1 MSHRSAAPEH
11 RSTYASRSR
20 ADLLACLLAST
31 ALSAL
36 AHATGAFEHL
46 VSFTQR
52 HQRYPL
58 GDMVAASVVL
68 AVALGVFAYRRCMDL
83 AAAAQRQKA
92 ALQQLGESERR
103 FSAAFRGS
111 PHAQLVAS
119 LREGLVLE
127 ANDAFLELTEA
138 APGSV
143 IRCRLEALELWG
155 SPDFM
160 ASLPQLIRRTRSVS
174 NLETTVC
181 TPLGVQREV
190 LVSAGLIEVDGVRC
204 ILMGFNDISARKQ
217 AERQLSHQAFH
228 DGLTGLPNRALFRDR
243 VEHAMHRSTRTG
255 VAPAVMFLD
264 LDSFKWI
271 NDSFG
276 HQVGDDL
283 LRQVRDRLLVCLRDS
298 DTCARLGG
306 DEFGVLIEDAADHAA
321 LVRVAERML
330 QAVRTRFVLPGID
343 TCTTASIGIAR
354 AEPGMDMDALL
365 RSADLAMYM
374 AKGSGKGRFAMYEPA
389 MHQAALARTALESDM
404 HGGLERGEFV
414 VHYQPII
421 HFSSRA
427 ILAFEALVRWQHPTR
442 GLLAPSEFI
451 PMAEENGSIL
461 ELGRWVLRTACGEC
475 ARWQKEF
482 PRARPVSVWVNL
494 SGRQIAH
501 PGLVREVTA
510 ALDESGLAPESLVVE
525 LTETVLVMNDRA
537 AADRLWELNELG
549 VQLAVDDFG
558 NGYSSLA
565 CLQGF
570 PVDILKVDRSFTASM
585 GDGSAESPI
594 SRAVF
599 AMGRTLEL
607 QTVAQGIETE
617 AQWKRLEELGC
628 ELGQGYLLGRPVGSE
643 EAEALLRD
651 EPAASQ
657 AEPARI
663 RRTRSWRRSRPD
675 AAPAALVV

>member
-1 MSHRSAAPEH
+1 MSNRPAAPEP
-11 RSTYASRSR
+11 RSTYKSR
-20 ADLLACLLAST
+20 ARIDLLVCILASM
-31 ALSAL
+31 ALFAL
-36 AHATGAFEHL
+36 AHATDAFGHL
-46 VSFTQR
+46 ASFTQR
-52 HQRYPL
+52 YQRYPL
-58 GDMVAASVVL
+58 GDLVAACVVL
-68 AVALGVFAYRRCMDL
+68 TVTLGVFAYRRCVDL
-83 AAAAQRQKA
+83 AAAAQRQKE
-92 ALQQLGESERR
+92 ALKQLGESERR

-111 PHAQLVAS
+111 PHAQLVVA
-119 LREGLVLE
+119 LREGVVLE

-138 APGSV
+138 EPGSV
-143 IRCRLEALELWG
+143 VRCRLETLELWG

-174 NLETTVC
+174 NMETTVC
-181 TPLGVQREV
+181 TPLGGKREV

-228 DGLTGLPNRALFRDR
+228 DALTGLPNRALFHDR
-243 VEHAMHRSTRTG
+243 VEHAMLRSVRTG

-283 LRQVRDRLLVCLRDS
+283 LQQVSDRLLFCLRDS

-354 AEPGMDMDALL
+354 AEPGMDVDALL

-374 AKGSGKGRFAMYEPA
+374 AKGSGKGRFAMYEPV
-389 MHQAALARTALESDM
+389 MHQAALARTALENDM
-404 HGGLERGEFV
+404 RGGLERGEFV
-414 VHYQPII
+414 VHYQPITS
-421 HFSSRA
+421 FSSRA

-442 GLLAPSEFI
+442 GLLAPGEFI

-461 ELGRWVLRTACGEC
+461 ELGRWVLRTACRQC
-475 ARWQKEF
+475 AHWQKEF
-482 PRARPVSVWVNL
+482 PGARPVSVSVNL
-494 SGRQIAH
+494 SGRQIAQ

-510 ALDESGLAPESLVVE
+510 ALEESGLAPESLVVE

-537 AADRLWELNELG
+537 ATDRLWELKELG

-558 NGYSSLA
+558 NGHSSLA

-570 PVDILKVDRSFTASM
+570 PVDILKVDRSFTESV
-585 GDGSAESPI
+585 GDGSTESPI
-594 SRAVF
+594 ARAVF
-599 AMGRTLEL
+599 SLGHTLEL

-617 AQWKRLEELGC
+617 AQWKRLKELGC
-628 ELGQGYLLGRPVGSE
+628 ELGQGYLIARPVGPE
-643 EAEALLRD
+643 DAEALLRD
-651 EPAASQ
+651 EPAASH
-657 AEPARI
+657 AEPLRV
-663 RRTRSWRRSRPD
+663 RRVQSWRHPRADVP
-675 AAPAALVV
+675 LVA